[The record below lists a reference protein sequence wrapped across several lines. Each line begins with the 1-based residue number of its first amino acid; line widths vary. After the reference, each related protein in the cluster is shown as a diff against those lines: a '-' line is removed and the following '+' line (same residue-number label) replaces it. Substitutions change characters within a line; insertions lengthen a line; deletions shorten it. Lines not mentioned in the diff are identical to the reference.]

1 VVETDIANCFE
12 AIPSDK
18 LMRAIEER
26 VYDQSVLRLLR
37 AMLRAGVMVDGQVN
51 KSQTG
56 TPQGGVISPLLCNVY
71 LHQVDRIWQV
81 REHGVLVRYCDDAVV
96 MCRSRE
102 QAEAA
107 LARLREVLA
116 DLGMELK
123 DAKTRIVHLKLGGEG
138 LTFLGFDHRMVRS
151 PAGRGK
157 RQVTFLARWP
167 SDKAMQ
173 GARDRLRE
181 LTARSRLRIP
191 VETVV
196 TEMNMFLR
204 GWAAYFRYGNSAAR
218 FAALQ
223 WYASMRL
230 GLFLSKRYRRSRG
243 FGRWLVGVRQPAHLR
258 LVSLGGIVVAP
269 RPYRPWRG
277 KTEYRR

>member
-1 VVETDIANCFE
+1 
-12 AIPSDK
+12 
-18 LMRAIEER
+18 
-26 VYDQSVLRLLR
+26 
-37 AMLRAGVMVDGQVN
+37 
-51 KSQTG
+51 
-56 TPQGGVISPLLCNVY
+56 
-71 LHQVDRIWQV
+71 
-81 REHGVLVRYCDDAVV
+81 
-96 MCRSRE
+96 MCSSRK

-138 LTFLGFDHRMVRS
+138 LTFLGFDHQMVRS

-173 GARDRLRE
+173 RARDRLRKV
-181 LTARSRLRIP
+181 TDRSRLRIP
-191 VETVV
+191 VEAVV

-204 GWAAYFRYGNSAAR
+204 GWSAYFRYGNSAAR

-223 WYASMRL
+223 WYASIRL
-230 GLFLSKRYRRSRG
+230 GVFMSKRHKRSRR

-258 LVSLGGIVVAP
+258 LVSLAGIVVAP
-269 RPYRPWRG
+269 RPNRSWRG
-277 KTEYRR
+277 KAEYRR